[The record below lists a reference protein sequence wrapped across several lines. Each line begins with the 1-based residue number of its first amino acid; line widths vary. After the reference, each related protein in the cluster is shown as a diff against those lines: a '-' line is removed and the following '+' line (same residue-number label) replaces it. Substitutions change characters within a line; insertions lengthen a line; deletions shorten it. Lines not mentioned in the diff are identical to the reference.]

1 MPLYY
6 RIHMLSAA
14 SMLGYAE
21 QSENG
26 YRYCPRM
33 QLEWYGNRRGT

>member
-1 MPLYY
+1 MPMAITVAEM
-6 RIHMLSAA
+6 RSKAEWIAPFAA
-14 SMLGYAE
+14 
-21 QSENG
+21 QHG